1 LLEISSLRKSYPGVD
16 GREIEVLTVP
26 KLSVK
31 AGQQAA
37 LAGPSGSGK
46 TTLLNIIAG
55 ITRPSAGQVLVK
67 GQDLFQLPEARR
79 DGFRAANIG
88 YVFQKF
94 NLLEGL
100 SALDNVLAALY
111 FAASVPPAQRE
122 KRARYFLE
130 RVGIA
135 HRLSHVPRKLSSGE
149 QQRVAVARALVNR
162 PAILLAD
169 EPTANLDRENAGGVL
184 ELIREV
190 CAEEKT
196 TLFLATH
203 DQKLLA
209 EFSQVIQLGRGNTDN
224 VSLALGLG

>member
-1 LLEISSLRKSYPGVD
+1 MLEIDNLRKSYSGAD
-16 GREIEVLTVP
+16 GREIEVLNVP

-31 AGQQAA
+31 ASQQAA

-79 DGFRAANIG
+79 DLFRAANIG
-88 YVFQKF
+88 YVFQRF

-111 FAASVPPAQRE
+111 FAGSVPPAQRE

-130 RVGIA
+130 RVGLG
-135 HRLSHVPRKLSSGE
+135 HRLLHRPRQLSSGE

-169 EPTANLDRENAGGVL
+169 EPTANLDRDNAGSVL

-190 CAEEKT
+190 CSEEQT
-196 TLFLATH
+196 TLLLATH

-209 EFSQVIQLGRGNTDN
+209 EFHQVIQLGRGSEEN